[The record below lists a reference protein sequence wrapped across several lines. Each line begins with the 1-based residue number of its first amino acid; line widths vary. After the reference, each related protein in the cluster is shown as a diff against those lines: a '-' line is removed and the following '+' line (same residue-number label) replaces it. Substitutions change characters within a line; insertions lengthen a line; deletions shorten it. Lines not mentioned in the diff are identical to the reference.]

1 LPGPT
6 FSPHLATFQTITKE
20 IMSGIF
26 YMTKEGLDKLQEEVK
41 YLRTVRRKEIA
52 KAIAE
57 AREKGDLSENAEYHA
72 AKEEQ
77 GHLEAKI
84 AEMETKLANA
94 RIMDE
99 SKLDTSKANIL
110 STLEVMNLKMNKKMS
125 ITLVSEAEANLKENK
140 LSITSPIGKALLGHE
155 VGDKVKA
162 QTPGGVI
169 EFEILKIS
177 L

>member
-1 LPGPT
+1 
-6 FSPHLATFQTITKE
+6 
-20 IMSGIF
+20 M
-26 YMTKEGLDKLQEEVK
+26 DKLVEEVK
-41 YLRTVRRKEIA
+41 YLKSVKRPEVA

-84 AEMETKLANA
+84 AEMETQLASA

-99 SKLDTSKANIL
+99 SKLDTSKVGIL
-110 STLEVMNLKMNKKMS
+110 STVDVMNLKLKKKMTF
-125 ITLVSEAEANLKENK
+125 TLVSEAEANLKENK
-140 LSITSPIGKALLGHE
+140 ISVTSPIGKALLGKV
-155 VGDKVKA
+155 VGEKTKA
-162 QTPGGVI
+162 HTPGGEM